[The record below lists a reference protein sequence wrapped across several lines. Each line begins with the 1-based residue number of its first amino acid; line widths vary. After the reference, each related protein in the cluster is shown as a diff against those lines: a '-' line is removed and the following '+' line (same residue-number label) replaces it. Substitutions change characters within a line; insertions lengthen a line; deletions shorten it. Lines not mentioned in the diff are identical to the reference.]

1 MSDEYIIKLGKSS
14 DADAVIL
21 QLKSSIQY
29 LPNFEQ
35 KKNDGT
41 MYAKTDYV
49 ALLENDVRNN
59 FKYSLVVI
67 KNDPNTLYLNIMSNT
82 FTMYEVL
89 NKALPKND
97 FTVTEIDDDETITLL
112 KAFRIPHIKN
122 L

>member
-1 MSDEYIIKLGKSS
+1 
-14 DADAVIL
+14 
-21 QLKSSIQY
+21 
-29 LPNFEQ
+29 
-35 KKNDGT
+35 
-41 MYAKTDYV
+41 
-49 ALLENDVRNN
+49 
-59 FKYSLVVI
+59 
-67 KNDPNTLYLNIMSNT
+67 LYLNIMSNT